1 MTWKSSQQGDGTQ
14 PRAIQCV
21 SWKLHCSICSH
32 MQVEGVGEEKRGCWA
47 SLRCCGQILCRCRDG
62 EKKEKKKKGGTR
74 TWSREWQEDQ
84 SASNQ
89 LHARSIYKQTT
100 CENISCAHIGDT
112 AKVTPNSFF
121 FFSFSSSKT
130 GIVVR
135 LCKQNTSTQPLFLSS
150 SYTSLYQRSYT
161 SMQL

>member
-1 MTWKSSQQGDGTQ
+1 
-14 PRAIQCV
+14 
-21 SWKLHCSICSH
+21 
-32 MQVEGVGEEKRGCWA
+32 MQVERVGEEKRGCWA

-62 EKKEKKKKGGTR
+62 EKKEKKKREGHGREAGNGKKT
-74 TWSREWQEDQ
+74 SR
-84 SASNQ
+84 
-89 LHARSIYKQTT
+89 HR
-100 CENISCAHIGDT
+100 ISCTHGRYINKQHAKTSAVHILAT
-112 AKVTPNSFF
+112 RLKLHQTVF